1 MLRRYRGTLI
11 AAFGVVLL
19 GAALPPDERKSTQPQ
34 HSEQHQETIGNPV
47 AASPPPVQ
55 QANEP
60 PSYTNPCQAG
70 HDDRSSDLCAQW
82 NAADAAQQSANWTT
96 IGAIVGAFTLA
107 AAMAAAY
114 YAKEAARHT
123 QRSAD
128 IAEKALLDIERPYL
142 FVTATKPLV
151 GVTHDWAD
159 KPDNKRPIPEAAY
172 SIKNF
177 GRTPAIINEIR
188 ASLRLCNLPPTPHYH
203 PGEIN
208 DVERVLGADDA
219 LSPAA
224 FDRGGPITNN
234 VLNELFLSDTHIG
247 AGSLPYVSV
256 WRDHLFER
264 QRDHRPIRIY
274 LPLLASRQYVP
285 FAGHSRLH
293 LPPP

>member
-1 MLRRYRGTLI
+1 
-11 AAFGVVLL
+11 
-19 GAALPPDERKSTQPQ
+19 
-34 HSEQHQETIGNPV
+34 
-47 AASPPPVQ
+47 
-55 QANEP
+55 
-60 PSYTNPCQAG
+60 
-70 HDDRSSDLCAQW
+70 
-82 NAADAAQQSANWTT
+82 
-96 IGAIVGAFTLA
+96 
-107 AAMAAAY
+107 MAAAY

-177 GRTPAIINEIR
+177 GRAPAIINEIR

-256 WRDHLFER
+256 WRDHLYER
-264 QRDHRPIRIY
+264 QRDHRPIRIFY
-274 LPLLASRQYVP
+274 RYSPPGNTFHLQDIPGYTYRRRDVKKHKQNDDLSALDLLRTRKSGLGRLQDRLQCLFLISARQGA
-285 FAGHSRLH
+285 FRLSN
-293 LPPP
+293 

>member
-1 MLRRYRGTLI
+1 M
-11 AAFGVVLL
+11 
-19 GAALPPDERKSTQPQ
+19 
-34 HSEQHQETIGNPV
+34 
-47 AASPPPVQ
+47 
-55 QANEP
+55 
-60 PSYTNPCQAG
+60 
-70 HDDRSSDLCAQW
+70 
-82 NAADAAQQSANWTT
+82 
-96 IGAIVGAFTLA
+96 
-107 AAMAAAY
+107 
-114 YAKEAARHT
+114 
-123 QRSAD
+123 
-128 IAEKALLDIERPYL
+128 LDIERPYL

-256 WRDHLFER
+256 WRDHLYER

-293 LPPP
+293 YRRRDVKKHKQNDDLSALDLLRSVKAASGGCKIATMFIFDIRSVRRFSLKQLGVLTFFVQEQGVTQLAYEAKAP

>member
-1 MLRRYRGTLI
+1 M
-11 AAFGVVLL
+11 
-19 GAALPPDERKSTQPQ
+19 
-34 HSEQHQETIGNPV
+34 
-47 AASPPPVQ
+47 
-55 QANEP
+55 
-60 PSYTNPCQAG
+60 
-70 HDDRSSDLCAQW
+70 
-82 NAADAAQQSANWTT
+82 
-96 IGAIVGAFTLA
+96 GAFTLA
-107 AAMAAAY
+107 AATAAAY

-188 ASLRLCNLPPTPHYH
+188 ASLRLCNLPPTPDYH

-234 VLNELFLSDTHIG
+234 VLNELFLSDTHIEG
-247 AGSLPYVSV
+247 
-256 WRDHLFER
+256 R
-264 QRDHRPIRIY
+264 
-274 LPLLASRQYVP
+274 VP
-285 FAGHSRLH
+285 FHMYLYGEITYTSVNGITDQFGFIYRYSPPGNTFH
-293 LPPP
+293 LQDIPGYTYRRRDVKKQ